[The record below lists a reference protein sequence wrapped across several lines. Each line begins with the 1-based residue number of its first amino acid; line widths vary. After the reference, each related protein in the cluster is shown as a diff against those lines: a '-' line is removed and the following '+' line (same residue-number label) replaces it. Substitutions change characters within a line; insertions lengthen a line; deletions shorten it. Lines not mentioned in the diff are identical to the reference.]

1 LGTGT
6 SAAHFGYSRDVL
18 KIRRAVESDLPGIFA
33 IYDDEVLHGTASF
46 DEEPYSSERRHAWLL
61 EHASEQHPVLVA
73 DDGAELLAWGSLA
86 PWSDQSACAR
96 AAEVAVYVHKHC
108 RREGLGRTMLQELI
122 THARAVELGVLLSR
136 VASDSQNSLELQAE
150 FGFRHV
156 GTLRRVAK
164 KFGRLLDVELFELE
178 LGVS

>member
-1 LGTGT
+1 M
-6 SAAHFGYSRDVL
+6 L

-46 DEEPYSSERRHAWLL
+46 DEQPYTLERRQSWLSDHAG
-61 EHASEQHPVLVA
+61 ERHPVLVA
-73 DDGAELLAWGSLA
+73 DAGAEIVAWGSLA
-86 PWSDQSACAR
+86 PWSAQSACAR
-96 AAEVAVYVHKHC
+96 AAEVSVYVHKHC
-108 RREGLGRTMLQELI
+108 LREGLGRTMLHELI

-136 VASDSQNSLELQAE
+136 VTSDNQNTLELQAE

-178 LGVS
+178 ISAS